1 MQEWWVATVLP
12 RALRFKRPLHRCNA
26 CNPDARRKDR
36 GRKAELNHR
45 SQATPG
51 PSRHRYSCRVNR
63 TGIRGFAPFLPVWKA
78 LAGCHLGVSFNT
90 YSRPNGVPCGSR
102 TRLHGFADHCLSCSA
117 NGTIMK
123 ARTEVFASARVVFGP
138 FSRYDRTKSGM
149 PSGAIRVREPGEP
162 TDKRRTGNYTL
173 YH

>member
-1 MQEWWVATVLP
+1 
-12 RALRFKRPLHRCNA
+12 
-26 CNPDARRKDR
+26 
-36 GRKAELNHR
+36 
-45 SQATPG
+45 
-51 PSRHRYSCRVNR
+51 
-63 TGIRGFAPFLPVWKA
+63 
-78 LAGCHLGVSFNT
+78 
-90 YSRPNGVPCGSR
+90 
-102 TRLHGFADHCLSCSA
+102 
-117 NGTIMK
+117 MK